1 MIKGLPAGAK
11 VLDSLL
17 EWRLISEA
25 ELAAAESAEGELV
38 SEGTAEWAIDRRS
51 LSAGKYLVKF
61 DASITIGDSTF
72 PQTIQ
77 AFDYGF
83 IEIMS
88 GPLRVVVD
96 GGSSVRWGSNETV
109 TIDGSLSYDE
119 DVGPG
124 SHSGLNFTWSC
135 GAQGQNASMS
145 YECFGA
151 FSQRGDLNIT
161 SVTIDTSVLK
171 VGQSYILQLT
181 LWKDVRSS
189 SAEMIFEI
197 SSGDVPRVILR

>member
-1 MIKGLPAGAK
+1 M
-11 VLDSLL
+11 LDSVL

-51 LSAGKYLVKF
+51 LSAGKYQVKF

-145 YECFGA
+145 YDCFGA

>member
-1 MIKGLPAGAK
+1 MLYS
-11 VLDSLL
+11 VL

-38 SEGTAEWAIDRRS
+38 SEGTAEWAIERRT
-51 LSAGKYLVKF
+51 LPAGKYQVKF
-61 DASITIGDSTF
+61 DASITIADPTF

-83 IEIMS
+83 IEIIS

-96 GGSSVRWGSNETV
+96 GGSSVRWGSNEMV

-135 GAQGQNASMS
+135 RTQEQNASMS
-145 YECFGA
+145 YDCFGA
-151 FSQRGDLNIT
+151 FSQRGDLNLT
-161 SVTIDTSVLK
+161 SVTIDTSVLE
-171 VGQSYILQLT
+171 VGHSYILQLT

-189 SAEMIFEI
+189 SAEMTFEI
-197 SSGDVPRVILR
+197 ASGDLPRVILR

>member
-1 MIKGLPAGAK
+1 MLYS
-11 VLDSLL
+11 VL

-25 ELAAAESAEGELV
+25 ELAAEESAEGELV
-38 SEGTAEWAIDRRS
+38 SEGTAEWAIERRF
-51 LSAGKYLVKF
+51 LPVGKYQVKF
-61 DASITIGDSTF
+61 DASITIGDPTF
-72 PQTIQ
+72 PQTTQ

-83 IEIMS
+83 IEIIS

-96 GGSSVRWGSNETV
+96 GGSSVRWGSNEMV

-135 GAQGQNASMS
+135 RAQGQNASMS
-145 YECFGA
+145 YDCFGA
-151 FSQRGDLNIT
+151 FRGDLNLT
-161 SVTIDTSVLK
+161 SVTIDTSVLE

-189 SAEMIFEI
+189 SAEMAFEI
-197 SSGDVPRVILR
+197 ASGDVPRVILR

>member
-1 MIKGLPAGAK
+1 MLYS
-11 VLDSLL
+11 VL

-38 SEGTAEWAIDRRS
+38 SEGTAEWEIERRS
-51 LSAGKYLVKF
+51 LPAGKYQVKF
-61 DASITIGDSTF
+61 HASITIGDPNF

-83 IEIMS
+83 IEIIS

-96 GGSSVRWGSNETV
+96 GGSSVRWGSNEMV

-135 GAQGQNASMS
+135 LALGQNASMS
-145 YECFGA
+145 YDCFGA
-151 FSQRGDLNIT
+151 FSQRGDLNLT
-161 SVTIDTSVLK
+161 SVTIDNSVLE
-171 VGQSYILQLT
+171 VGHSYILQLT

-189 SAEMIFEI
+189 SAEMTFEI
-197 SSGDVPRVILR
+197 ASGDVPRVILR